1 MGKTLKFLQLPF
13 GHQKLLFQALV
24 VVGLIR
30 IGLWMLPFRTV
41 MRGLSVLTR
50 RDVPESLEGTTAEQ
64 DLDNRVGWRVKTVS
78 RWIPGATCLTQAL
91 ATQMLLSRR
100 GQESD
105 LRIGVAKG
113 EGGKLE
119 AHAWVELNGKVIIG
133 KLPDLYRYV
142 NITHPAK
149 RVL

>member
-1 MGKTLKFLQLPF
+1 MGKTLKYLQLPF

-30 IGLWMLPFRTV
+30 IGLWILPFRKVTQI
-41 MRGLSVLTR
+41 LSVLTR
-50 RDVPESLEGTTAEQ
+50 RDVPDSLGKTIAPQ
-64 DLDNRVGWRVKTVS
+64 DSDNKVAWRVKTVS
-78 RWIPGATCLTQAL
+78 RLVPEATCLTQAL
-91 ATQMLLSRR
+91 ATQMLLRR
-100 GQESD
+100 CGQGSD

-142 NITHPAK
+142 SITHAAK